1 MQFASM
7 VGAHH
12 PEQSRGTDLGV
23 EGLIAFSGSKVIV
36 AIEAQKTVESPEL
49 LIT

>member
-1 MQFASM
+1 LSRHYGELYGDFRKFL
-7 VGAHH
+7 
-12 PEQSRGTDLGV
+12 PE
-23 EGLIAFSGSKVIV
+23 LIAFSGSKMIV